1 MTDKLIGQHLAGE
14 YTLGVYPLLMDNTCW
29 FLAIDFDKADW
40 QSDVLA
46 FAETCDRHMVPAHIE
61 RSRSGN
67 GGHIWIFFERPVA
80 ASRARN
86 LGAFL
91 ISETKQ
97 SRYQLAFSSYDRMF
111 PNQDLMPSG
120 GFGNL
125 IAYPLQK
132 AARSEGN
139 SVFVDRS
146 LRPYENQWQ
155 YLSSVQKVSASQ
167 LDTLVSAASQRDAIF
182 QVPLSSSDENS
193 DEPWKNTFK
202 KVDQPIILKAPLPKS
217 VIVVQSDM
225 LYVPKDGFGS
235 AALSSIANLAAFQ
248 NPEFY
253 KKQSLRQS
261 THDTPRVICCG
272 EDLAKYIA
280 IPRGCNDAFE
290 KLCTASGVNV
300 KYTDERNPGRP
311 ISTKFTQ
318 TLRPKQQEA
327 ADSLAKFEIGIL
339 SASTAF
345 GKTVVAAEMISRRK
359 TNTLILVHTV
369 AIIEQWRE
377 RLQQFLELPP
387 KSIGQIGGGKKKPTG
402 VIDIATI
409 QSLVRNGE
417 VAEVV
422 ADYGHVIVDECHHL
436 SAFSFEKVIKR
447 AKAKYVLGLT
457 ATPVRKDG
465 HQPIIMM
472 HCGPIRFKHSTK
484 EHMQA
489 SGIKYTVHARETKFK
504 FGSSSGDVKMHELYE
519 ALAKDEER
527 NELIF
532 NDILL
537 ALSAKRSPLV
547 LTERVEHLDGLAAR
561 LKNFAKNLIVL
572 KGGMKKKER
581 AAVMDQLSKI
591 QDGEERVI
599 LATGKYVGE
608 GFDDARLDTLFLLLP
623 ISIEGRLEQY
633 AGRLL
638 RDQPGKAEVQIFD
651 YTDLG
656 HPILARMYEKRRVKY
671 RKLGY
676 EIVFGGN

>member
-1 MTDKLIGQHLAGE
+1 M
-14 YTLGVYPLLMDNTCW
+14 P
-29 FLAIDFDKADW
+29 
-40 QSDVLA
+40 
-46 FAETCDRHMVPAHIE
+46 
-61 RSRSGN
+61 
-67 GGHIWIFFERPVA
+67 

-132 AARSEGN
+132 EARSQGN

-146 LRPYENQWQ
+146 LKPHENQWD
-155 YLSSVQKVSASQ
+155 YLSGALKMSERQ
-167 LDTLVSAASQRDAIF
+167 LDTLVSAALQRDAIF

-193 DEPWKNTFK
+193 DEPWRNTFK
-202 KVDQPIILKAPLPKS
+202 KRSQPVVLKTPLPKS
-217 VIVVQSDM
+217 VTVVRSDM

-235 AALSSIANLAAFQ
+235 AALSTIANLAAFQ

-253 KKQSLRQS
+253 RKQAMRQS
-261 THDTPRVICCG
+261 THDTPRVIYCG
-272 EDLAKYIA
+272 EDLAKYVA
-280 IPRGCNDAFE
+280 LPRGCGDALE
-290 KLCTASGVNV
+290 KLCTESGIKV
-300 KYTDERNPGRP
+300 KYTDERNNGRV
-311 ISTKFTQ
+311 ISAKFMQ

-327 ADSLAKFEIGIL
+327 ADALAKHEIGIL

-345 GKTVVAAEMISRRK
+345 GKTVVAAEMIARRK
-359 TNTLILVHTV
+359 TNTLVLVHTV

-377 RLQQFLELPP
+377 RLEQFLDLPP

-409 QSLVRNGE
+409 QSLVRKDE

-447 AKAKYVLGLT
+447 TKAKYVLGLT

-489 SGIKYTVHARETKFK
+489 SGIKYTVHAKQTPFK
-504 FGSSSGDVKMHELYE
+504 FAGSASGDVKMHELYE
-519 ALAKDEER
+519 ALAKDEAR

-537 ALSAKRSPLV
+537 TLSAKRSPLV

-561 LKNFAKNLIVL
+561 LKNFAKNVIVL

-581 AAVMDQLSKI
+581 AAVMELLSAI
-591 QDGEERVI
+591 PAGEERVI

-623 ISIEGRLEQY
+623 ISFEGRLEQY

-638 RDQPGKAEVQIFD
+638 RDQPGKTEVQIFD
-651 YTDLG
+651 YMDLS
-656 HPILARMYEKRRVKY
+656 HPILAKMYEKRCVKY

-676 EIVFGGN
+676 EIVFGGG